1 MKTVDINSDVGESD
15 SVYRLEGDRALLR
28 YVTSANI
35 ACGYHAGNP
44 AVMAAT
50 LAACKKR
57 GVGIGAHPS
66 FPDRKGFGRRK
77 MEVGEEELF
86 QMLVYQVGALDGLA
100 RSMKTS
106 VFHVKA
112 HGALYNMACKRREYA
127 DAIVRCAKL
136 LEKTLLAPA
145 DSMMELSARD
155 SKVNFAAEAFVD
167 RGYLSDGTL
176 APRGKPGAL
185 IVDPS
190 AAADR
195 ALKILDGSPI
205 ETVDGRTTE
214 VRAQSLCIHSDTPG
228 APLIA
233 RAVVHRLRSAG
244 FRLMSLRE
252 IL

>member
-1 MKTVDINSDVGESD
+1 MKTVDVNSDVGESD
-15 SVYRLEGDRALLR
+15 SPSRLGGDRALLR

-50 LAACKKR
+50 LAACKEM

-66 FPDRKGFGRRK
+66 FPDMKGFGRRK
-77 MEVGEEELF
+77 MEVDEEGLF

-100 RSMKTS
+100 RSLNTS

-112 HGALYNMACKRREYA
+112 HGALYTMACKRRRYA

-136 LEKTLLAPA
+136 LGKTVLAPA
-145 DSMMELSARD
+145 DSAMEVSARA
-155 SKVNFAAEAFVD
+155 SKVKFAAEGFAD

-176 APRGKPGAL
+176 APRGRRGAL
-185 IVDPS
+185 IVDPAK
-190 AAADR
+190 AAER
-195 ALKILDGSPI
+195 ALLILDGSPI
-205 ETVDGRTTE
+205 ETVDGGTVE
-214 VRAQSLCIHSDTPG
+214 IRAQSLCIHSDTPG
-228 APLIA
+228 AVRIA
-233 RAVVHRLRSAG
+233 RAVVLRLKSAG
-244 FRLMSLRE
+244 FRPRPLME